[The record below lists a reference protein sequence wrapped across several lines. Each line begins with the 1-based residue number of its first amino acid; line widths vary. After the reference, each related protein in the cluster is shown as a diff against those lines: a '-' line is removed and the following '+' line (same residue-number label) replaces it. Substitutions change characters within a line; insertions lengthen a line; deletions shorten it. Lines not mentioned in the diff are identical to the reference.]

1 MKQKSARTELT
12 DFCVF
17 ILTNKRP
24 DNVKTVDTFKEFG
37 YTGDWYLVVDDKD
50 PTIDKYIENF
60 GLEKIKI
67 FSKAEVY
74 KHMDMFDNF
83 EENEQNVGSPVY
95 ARNACYDIA
104 EELGVRYFCVFDDD
118 YTEYQ
123 FRYESL
129 DGEHLRAC
137 DVDDMDSIFC
147 ALLDFL
153 DCSDR
158 IKTVALAQ
166 NGDFIGGIDGG
177 KFKKGVLRK
186 AMNSFVCDTH
196 KRIEFCSRF
205 NDDVSTYVR
214 YGKMGDLFYSYC
226 GVTVHQTET
235 QQNKKGGISENY
247 LNYGTYVKSF
257 YTVLECPSAVKVGI
271 MMSKY
276 WRMHHKIKEEVAYP
290 KVVSGRYKKQ

>member
-1 MKQKSARTELT
+1 MKQKFARTKLT

-17 ILTNKRP
+17 VITNKRP
-24 DNVKTVDTFKEFG
+24 DNVKTIKTFGKFG

-50 PTIDKYIENF
+50 PTIAQYIDNF
-60 GLEKIKI
+60 GEDKIKI
-67 FSKAEVY
+67 FNKAEVY

-83 EENEQNVGSPVY
+83 EENSQNVGSPVY

-104 EELGVRYFCVFDDD
+104 EQLGVRYFCVFDDD

-123 FRYESL
+123 YRYPSL
-129 DGEHLRAC
+129 DGKHLRAC
-137 DVDDMDSIFC
+137 DVDNLDQIFC

-153 DCSDR
+153 DSSDN
-158 IKTVALAQ
+158 IYSVALAQ
-166 NGDFIGGIDGG
+166 NGDFIGGVHGRNVQ
-177 KFKKGVLRK
+177 KQVLRK

-214 YGKMGDLFYSYC
+214 HGRLGRLFYTYT
-226 GVTVHQTET
+226 GATVHQTET

-247 LNYGTYVKSF
+247 LEYGTYVKSF
-257 YTVLECPSAVKVGI
+257 YTVLESPSSVKVGI
-271 MMSKY
+271 MMSKF
-276 WRMHHKIKEEVAYP
+276 WRVHHKIIEENTYP
-290 KVVSGRYKKQ
+290 KVISSKYKK